1 MQKIGD
7 DGLSTGCRMKVY
19 LLLREDDPKLRAMAQ
34 IQLLQDSLTPGHMR
48 RFTLGTDEG
57 FCDHVVHPVDVQNL
71 PCPFVQT
78 ASCQLMLSAGG
89 IGTENLDPPQLV
101 WHPQQKRMTKK
112 SVWSWS
118 LIVCKCWLWWV
129 IPEL

>member
-1 MQKIGD
+1 
-7 DGLSTGCRMKVY
+7 MKVY
-19 LLLREDDPKLRAMAQ
+19 LLPREDDPKLRAMAQ

-48 RFTLGTDEG
+48 GFTLGTDEG

-78 ASCQLMLSAGG
+78 ASCQLMLPAGR
-89 IGTENLDPPQLV
+89 IGTENLDLPQLV
-101 WHPQQKRMTKK
+101 RHPQQQSMAKK

-118 LIVCKCWLWWV
+118 LIEYKGWLWWV